1 MKKKIILQLYG
12 DQALI
17 VECLARVSNCSLSRY
32 NAKGKLE
39 CFNCKTGVFV
49 RLFTPMSTKRKQ
61 LQSTFLGKSH
71 LLYREYLT
79 IIKKN

>member
-1 MKKKIILQLYG
+1 MKKKKNITTIWRPGFNCRVLG
-12 DQALI
+12 TC
-17 VECLARVSNCSLSRY
+17 VELLVKQV